1 MVRCRIWYSALCIA
15 SSLMEILWVTV
26 TDHSLHKI
34 RERNFVGKIYVEV
47 RKLTVCFYSWILN
60 ACPFYAYLLFYVDN
74 PEEEAGLKQALAV
87 LRDLLNGVEQ
97 QVLELERT
105 QRLQEIR
112 SRLDPRSQAKMRSD
126 AMFRPAELLRRQLIH
141 EGTLLWK
148 TPSSRLKGINEER
161 NVCATVC
168 GQSSMIWQ

>member
-1 MVRCRIWYSALCIA
+1 MELLKETTTEVNKLASYFYSCI
-15 SSLMEILWVTV
+15 LIVC
-26 TDHSLHKI
+26 
-34 RERNFVGKIYVEV
+34 NFV
-47 RKLTVCFYSWILN
+47 
-60 ACPFYAYLLFYVDN
+60 YANVMFHVDN
-74 PEEEAGLKQALAV
+74 PEEEVGLKQALTL

-148 TPSSRLKGINEER
+148 TPSSRLKGINKER
-161 NVCATVC
+161 NVCVKT
-168 GQSSMIWQ
+168 